1 MNERRHHYRTDC
13 RISACI
19 EDHGLIAIEQHCLTS
34 NIGMKGVF
42 MPNAPHK
49 PIGTVCTLV
58 IHDSPVQ
65 PLKIKAR
72 VSHLSEHGVG
82 FTFMDPPIESC
93 LRLKHLVK
101 PHWDGKDFMEGMMLM
116 MRYSKPATEL
126 KDVLALT
133 SILSNTSEMFVR
145 MPHTPENCHILN

>member
-1 MNERRHHYRTDC
+1 MNERRRHYRTDC

-19 EDHGLIAIEQHCLTS
+19 EEHGFISIDQNCQTS

-49 PIGTVCTLV
+49 PIGTSCSLL
-58 IHDSPVQ
+58 IHDSPGQ
-65 PLKIKAR
+65 PLKVNAR

-82 FTFMDPPIESC
+82 FTFVKLPIDAC

-101 PHWDGKDFMEGMMLM
+101 PHWDGKDFIEGMMLM

-133 SILSNTSEMFVR
+133 SILSNSSEMFVK
-145 MPHTPENCHILN
+145 MPHKPEDCSIFN

>member
-1 MNERRHHYRTDC
+1 M
-13 RISACI
+13 
-19 EDHGLIAIEQHCLTS
+19 AIDQHCQTS

-49 PIGTVCTLV
+49 PIGTSCTLL
-58 IHDSPVQ
+58 IHDSPTQ
-65 PLKIKAR
+65 PLKVNAR
-72 VSHLSEHGVG
+72 VSHLSKQGVG
-82 FTFMDPPIESC
+82 FTFVQLPIDSC

-101 PHWDGKDFMEGMMLM
+101 PHWDGKDFIEGMMLM

-133 SILSNTSEMFVR
+133 SILSNTSEMFVK
-145 MPHTPENCHILN
+145 MPHTREDCPFVN

>member
-1 MNERRHHYRTDC
+1 MH
-13 RISACI
+13 
-19 EDHGLIAIEQHCLTS
+19 
-34 NIGMKGVF
+34 K
-42 MPNAPHK
+42 APHK
-49 PIGTVCTLV
+49 PIGTYCTLL

-72 VSHLSEHGVG
+72 VSHLSPHGVG
-82 FTFMDPPIESC
+82 FTFVDPPIDSC

-116 MRYSKPATEL
+116 MRYSKPAKEL

-133 SILSNTSEMFVR
+133 SILLDSSGMFVKV
-145 MPHTPENCHILN
+145 PHTKESCHIIN